1 MQHIIFRIVCIVV
14 FITGSVLAK
23 AQNKDSVIIMK
34 VERDSFKN
42 YKVYPQKI
50 KKDTVNRKY
59 ARQYC
64 DTAFRKKNF
73 VRLDSMNRIFLK
85 RKSIQLDSLK
95 RMKVNLKYRDSTFRK
110 MNAYARLDSIHTK
123 MKVNLKYRDSG
134 YRKMMA
140 YQKMDSLQLQ
150 LHLQN
155 IKMDSVKL
163 KLHLQ
168 NLKLHLQHLKADS
181 VMRANMKVREITMEI
196 PFDKNSST
204 VYIDNIRR
212 KATIKTI
219 SGNKVKV
226 QATVYYEGEMKLTDA
241 ELFQKLNL
249 QLKQNEDGIVIQA
262 SEKEMTRIGV
272 SRTTMSGNLFTP
284 PGDAP
289 RIKDNK
295 KIEIVIYMPA
305 NAKLNIESNYSDVA
319 IENNIKYINAR
330 MNNADLTM
338 LNADKAVIVS
348 RYAAVRVGNIK
359 DADLDL
365 SNCTLVSKDI
375 DHLKIISRNSKAS
388 FDNANTM
395 VLQST
400 SDQYHITQVSA
411 MEGNKNFGKMSIT
424 NLKNNMT
431 LTGSNADLKI
441 DNIDLKADLVKID
454 NKYADVQLPVYNL
467 KAYTVNFSG
476 KNSKVFTA
484 FEKMPLADSM
494 NNNFRMNFS
503 AIVGDVSSSHTKFQ
517 INCNSC
523 NVDFKN

>member
-1 MQHIIFRIVCIVV
+1 MQHFIFRIVSIVV

-34 VERDSFKN
+34 IERDSFKN

-73 VRLDSMNRIFLK
+73 VRLDSMNRIYLK
-85 RKSIQLDSLK
+85 RKNIQLDSLK

-110 MNAYARLDSIHTK
+110 MSANMRLDSLKK
-123 MKVNLKYRDSG
+123 MKVNLKYRDSV
-134 YRKMMA
+134 YRKMMM
-140 YQKMDSLQLQ
+140 YQKMDSVQLQ

-155 IKMDSVKL
+155 IKTDSVKL

-168 NLKLHLQHLKADS
+168 NLKIHLQHLKTDS
-181 VMRANMKVREITMEI
+181 AMRENMKAREITMEM

-212 KATIKTI
+212 KATVKTI

-226 QATVYYEGEMKLTDA
+226 QATIYYEGEMKLTDA

-249 QLKQNEDGIVIQA
+249 QLKQNEDGVVIQA
-262 SEKEMTRIGV
+262 SEKEMTGIGM

-284 PGDAP
+284 PGDVLH
-289 RIKDNK
+289 IKNNNK
-295 KIEIVIYMPA
+295 TEIVIYIPA
-305 NAKLNIESNYSDVA
+305 NAKLNIESNNSDVA

-400 SDQYHITQVSA
+400 SDQYHIAQVNE

-424 NLKNNMT
+424 NLKNNIT

-467 KAYTVNFSG
+467 KAYTVNFNG

-484 FEKMPLADSM
+484 FEKVPMIDSM
-494 NNNFRMNFS
+494 NNNFRMNNFS
-503 AIVGDVSSSHTKFQ
+503 ATVGDVSSSHTKFQ